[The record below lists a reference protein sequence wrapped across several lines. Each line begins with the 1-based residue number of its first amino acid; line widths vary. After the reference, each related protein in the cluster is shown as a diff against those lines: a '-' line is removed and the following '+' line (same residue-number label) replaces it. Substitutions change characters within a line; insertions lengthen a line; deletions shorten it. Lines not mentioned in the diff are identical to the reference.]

1 MAALT
6 DRAEKKEAS
15 IFYIGVRTVRS
26 FSHSVPRL
34 LGRARVCVGARR
46 GGAAGYARRARRG
59 RARGGR
65 RAPLGPAGGDPIDV
79 LPASPDRTPA
89 HLQLI
94 RVEHALAELGDRAV
108 LAVPLD
114 VLQVVGEEVDV
125 VVAARRRANV
135 SDNIWIHEPEQV
147 SLRRPA
153 LVLLDDLDHLLVVC
167 ETEIRRRS
175 DGDQTGPG
183 SDGDASSIEY
193 GMKSPRSVRDE
204 CEWPRVGYVP
214 MP

>member
-6 DRAEKKEAS
+6 DRAERTEGS
-15 IFYIGVRTVRS
+15 VDLFNGVRTVRS

-65 RAPLGPAGGDPIDV
+65 RAPLGPAGGDPTLRRSYRV
-79 LPASPDRTPA
+79 STPSLASPDRTPA

-135 SDNIWIHEPEQV
+135 RDNIWIHEPEQV

-153 LVLLDDLDHLLVVC
+153 LVLLDDLDHLLVVRD
-167 ETEIRRRS
+167 TEIRRRS
-175 DGDQTGPG
+175 DGPG
-183 SDGDASSIEY
+183 IRRGCF
-193 GMKSPRSVRDE
+193 VN
-204 CEWPRVGYVP
+204 
-214 MP
+214 

>member
-1 MAALT
+1 MKKWSNEYGLFRIRYPEVTSIVAA
-6 DRAEKKEAS
+6 
-15 IFYIGVRTVRS
+15 G
-26 FSHSVPRL
+26 
-34 LGRARVCVGARR
+34 GRARRT
-46 GGAAGYARRARRG
+46 AGG

-65 RAPLGPAGGDPIDV
+65 RAPLGPAVGDPIDA
-79 LPASPDRTPA
+79 LASPDRTPA

-135 SDNIWIHEPEQV
+135 RDNIWIHEPEQV

-153 LVLLDDLDHLLVVC
+153 LVLLDDLDHLLVVRD
-167 ETEIRRRS
+167 TEIRRRS
-175 DGDQTGPG
+175 DGPG
-183 SDGDASSIEY
+183 IRRGCF
-193 GMKSPRSVRDE
+193 VN
-204 CEWPRVGYVP
+204 
-214 MP
+214 